1 MTETCAYSSKV
12 CISCNTYPG
21 NADYILGSRDPY
33 VVTGNGAGFVM
44 CWRNNVRWG
53 IHQSDDPK
61 SFMSVD
67 SDDYVLAIPDYSHQA
82 REAFSRDAD
91 DNSSTSSTSSKRNTT
106 MFKKVIMKLSGNVRW
121 GAGLVF
127 ERDVEGG
134 GRSFMFTPHYDVTLR
149 TLEHAKAPP
158 GEVSRFHSGNF
169 CCADDRAGLR
179 CLQGLPE

>member
-1 MTETCAYSSKV
+1 MEMFASNSKV
-12 CISCNTYPG
+12 YFSHISRGG
-21 NADYILGSRDPY
+21 NAYFVLGSRDPY

-53 IHQSDDPK
+53 LHQSDDPK
-61 SFMSVD
+61 KFMTVD

-82 REAFSRDAD
+82 REGFSRDAD
-91 DNSSTSSTSSKRNTT
+91 DTSSKSSTSSKRNTT

-134 GRSFMFTPHYDVTLR
+134 GRSFMFTPHYDVTLK
-149 TLEHAKAPP
+149 TLEHAKAPQ
-158 GEVSRFHSGNF
+158 GQVCVLHANF
-169 CCADDRAGLR
+169 LLC
-179 CLQGLPE
+179 